1 MTKYFGTDGI
11 RGKANESLTVDRAF
25 QVGRYLGYYFSKNGK
40 KKIIIGKDTRLS
52 SDMLESALAAGIVA
66 QGCDAYLMGYGPTPA
81 VCYLTHNED
90 FECGAMI
97 SASHNPFYDNGIKV
111 FSKDGV
117 KLSSDIEDLI
127 EDYIDGKTT
136 LEYVT
141 GDQIGKIIPYERG
154 IENYLN
160 FVCEEFDI
168 DLSGMNIAMD
178 CANGS
183 ACITAERALKMLG
196 ANVYAMH
203 NEPNGI
209 NINNHA
215 GSTHPEAFQQYMKD
229 HQDEYDLGLTFDG
242 DADRQILVRKNGELV
257 NGDYVL
263 YILGK
268 YYRDQGTLTGNTIV
282 TTVMANLGLWK
293 AMEREGIL
301 VEKTQVG
308 DKYVYEQMCKNGYIV
323 GGEQSGH
330 IILKHHATTGDGL
343 MTALS
348 ILKVMKKTGKT
359 LDELCEGLTIYPQLL
374 VNVKVTDKTQV
385 LNDEEINDAIQS
397 VEAELEGNGRVLV
410 RPSGTEPLLRVMAEA
425 ETDEIC
431 DRVVGKIARLI
442 QRKYGVEEEQ

>member
-11 RGKANESLTVDRAF
+11 RGKANEGLSADRAF

-52 SDMLESALAAGIVA
+52 SDMLESALASGIVA

-127 EDYIDGKTT
+127 EDYIDGKTS

-141 GDQIGKIIPYERG
+141 GDKIGKIIPYERG

-209 NINNHA
+209 NINNQA
-215 GSTHPEAFQQYMKD
+215 GSTHPQIFQQYMRD
-229 HQDEYDLGLTFDG
+229 HQGEYDLGLTFDG
-242 DADRQILVRKNGELV
+242 DADRQILVRQNGDLV
-257 NGDYVL
+257 DGDYVL

-308 DKYVYEQMCKNGYIV
+308 DKYVYEQMCKKGYIV

-385 LNDEEINDAIQS
+385 LNDDEINQAIQS

-425 ETDEIC
+425 KTDEIC

-442 QRKYGVEEEQ
+442 QKKYGVEEDQ

>member
-229 HQDEYDLGLTFDG
+229 HQGQYDLGLTFDG

>member
-11 RGKANESLTVDRAF
+11 RGKANESLTADRAF

-52 SDMLESALAAGIVA
+52 SDMLENALAAGIVA

-141 GDQIGKIIPYERG
+141 GDKIGKIIPYERG

-168 DLSGMNIAMD
+168 DLTGMNIAMD

-209 NINNHA
+209 NINNKA

-308 DKYVYEQMCKNGYIV
+308 DKYVYEQMCKKGYIV

-385 LNDEEINDAIQS
+385 LNDEEINSAIQS
-397 VEAELEGNGRVLV
+397 VEAELKGNGRVLV

-442 QRKYGVEEEQ
+442 QKKYGVEEEQ

>member
-11 RGKANESLTVDRAF
+11 RGKANEGLTAERAF
-25 QVGRYLGYYFSKNGK
+25 QVGRYLGYYFSKDGK
-40 KKIIIGKDTRLS
+40 KKIVIGKDTRLS
-52 SDMLESALAAGIVA
+52 SDMLESALAAGIAA
-66 QGCDAYLMGYGPTPA
+66 QGCDAYLAGYGPTPA
-81 VCYLTHNED
+81 ICYLAHNED
-90 FECGAMI
+90 FACGAMI
-97 SASHNPFYDNGIKV
+97 SASHNPFYDNGIKI
-111 FSKDGV
+111 FSKEGI
-117 KLSSDIEDLI
+117 KLPSDIEDLI

-141 GDQIGKIIPYERG
+141 GEKIGKVIPYERG
-154 IENYLN
+154 MENYLN
-160 FVCEEFDI
+160 FVCEEFDL
-168 DLSGMNIAMD
+168 DLKGMNVAMD

-183 ACITAERALKMLG
+183 ASITAERALKMLG
-196 ANVYAMH
+196 ANVVAMN
-203 NEPNGI
+203 NEPDGI
-209 NINNHA
+209 NINTKA
-215 GSTHPEAFQQYMKD
+215 GSTHPEAFQKFMKENEGKFD
-229 HQDEYDLGLTFDG
+229 IGLTFDG
-242 DADRQILVRKNGELV
+242 DADRQILVRPNGELV

-293 AMEREGIL
+293 AMERENIN

-308 DKYVYEQMCKNGYIV
+308 DKYVYEKMCQHGYIV

-330 IILKHHATTGDGL
+330 IILSHHATTGDGL

-348 ILKVMKKTGKT
+348 IIKVMKKTGKT
-359 LDELCEGLTIYPQLL
+359 IDELCEGLTIYPQLL

-385 LNDEEINDAIQS
+385 LNDDEINNAILD
-397 VEAELEGNGRVLV
+397 VEKELQGNGRVLV

-442 QRKYGVEEEQ
+442 QKKYGVEEEQ

>member
-11 RGKANESLTVDRAF
+11 RGKANESLSVDRAF

-229 HQDEYDLGLTFDG
+229 HQGQYDLGLTFDG